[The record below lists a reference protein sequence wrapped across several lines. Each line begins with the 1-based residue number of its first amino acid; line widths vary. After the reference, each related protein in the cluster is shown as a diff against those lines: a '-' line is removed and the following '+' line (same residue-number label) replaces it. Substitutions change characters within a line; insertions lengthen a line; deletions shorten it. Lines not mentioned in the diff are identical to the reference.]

1 MRNNIRYYTIILT
14 IVNQKLIKKQAA
26 LDNRHGLSWQ
36 SWLYHKKFTKISWIE
51 IWILNLFIIP
61 SDISPTDYHLFVKN
75 VIVALEEF
83 LTKPWNFIKMEY
95 ISWNLNGKRLLKQ
108 IACIFIK

>member
-14 IVNQKLIKKQAA
+14 IINQKLIKKQAA

-83 LTKPWNFIKMEY
+83 LY
-95 ISWNLNGKRLLKQ
+95 
-108 IACIFIK
+108 